1 MMAAMMASSS
11 SSSTRVAAALPAYRS
26 HKRKATTTT
35 TAKASSLATRGGVA
49 FPQKKNTLQAP
60 DVPTQKRKAQPH
72 RHIDIGWSPAPC
84 NTRSAAC
91 WVEERTPRA
100 MVMARRGGSVLILH
114 KPIVCTTATVVRCTG
129 DVNAPKQQQEE
140 KSGEEVV
147 VETPGASSLTTMKKP
162 PAAEDPSFDVDLVNF
177 DDGEEAHNAKEL
189 GQLIENAAKVEETTP
204 QQAPNTSILTDDDV
218 YDDRPDARQWIANW
232 KEKMQKEEEAS
243 KLRTEEEEEGRD
255 DVVVAAQTT
264 TDVVASSSAPE
275 FNVVDESAMIAAANF
290 PIKSDALIDRTKE
303 ILKRG
308 VGKMADDFAEDF
320 QFVGPVVGPLAKDAF
335 LKAIN
340 SFDITT
346 GFPDLRSNYYHFRVD
361 PFEPDRVWYTSRPV
375 GTHTGKF
382 AGRID
387 ATGTKVICPP
397 QAMSMTFN
405 REGQVKKLTVG
416 VVMDRTAENNTGA
429 LGGIFAFFYAIGSP
443 LPFPEANPW
452 KMSKRYRFF
461 NWLGNVMQRRD

>member
-1 MMAAMMASSS
+1 
-11 SSSTRVAAALPAYRS
+11 
-26 HKRKATTTT
+26 
-35 TAKASSLATRGGVA
+35 
-49 FPQKKNTLQAP
+49 
-60 DVPTQKRKAQPH
+60 
-72 RHIDIGWSPAPC
+72 
-84 NTRSAAC
+84 
-91 WVEERTPRA
+91 
-100 MVMARRGGSVLILH
+100 
-114 KPIVCTTATVVRCTG
+114 
-129 DVNAPKQQQEE
+129 
-140 KSGEEVV
+140 
-147 VETPGASSLTTMKKP
+147 
-162 PAAEDPSFDVDLVNF
+162 
-177 DDGEEAHNAKEL
+177 
-189 GQLIENAAKVEETTP
+189 
-204 QQAPNTSILTDDDV
+204 
-218 YDDRPDARQWIANW
+218 
-232 KEKMQKEEEAS
+232 
-243 KLRTEEEEEGRD
+243 
-255 DVVVAAQTT
+255 
-264 TDVVASSSAPE
+264 
-275 FNVVDESAMIAAANF
+275 MIAAANF

>member
-1 MMAAMMASSS
+1 MAAMMASSS

-35 TAKASSLATRGGVA
+35 TAKASSLATGGGVA
-49 FPQKKNTLQAP
+49 SPQKKNTLQAP
-60 DVPTQKRKAQPH
+60 DVPTQKRNAQPH

-114 KPIVCTTATVVRCTG
+114 KPIVCTTAT
-129 DVNAPKQQQEE
+129 
-140 KSGEEVV
+140 
-147 VETPGASSLTTMKKP
+147 
-162 PAAEDPSFDVDLVNF
+162 
-177 DDGEEAHNAKEL
+177 
-189 GQLIENAAKVEETTP
+189 P
-204 QQAPNTSILTDDDV
+204 QQAPNTSTADDV
-218 YDDRPDARQWIANW
+218 SDARQWIASW

>member
-1 MMAAMMASSS
+1 MAAMMASSS

-35 TAKASSLATRGGVA
+35 TAKASSLATGGGVA
-49 FPQKKNTLQAP
+49 SPQKKNTLQAP
-60 DVPTQKRKAQPH
+60 DVPTQKRNAQPH

-114 KPIVCTTATVVRCTG
+114 KPIVCTTAT
-129 DVNAPKQQQEE
+129 
-140 KSGEEVV
+140 
-147 VETPGASSLTTMKKP
+147 
-162 PAAEDPSFDVDLVNF
+162 
-177 DDGEEAHNAKEL
+177 
-189 GQLIENAAKVEETTP
+189 P
-204 QQAPNTSILTDDDV
+204 QQAPNTSTADDV
-218 YDDRPDARQWIANW
+218 SDARQWIANW
-232 KEKMQKEEEAS
+232 KEKMQKGEEAS